1 MPALANRIAPVG
13 LFGLFSLMLFLVP
26 RITGSLGIKNLCSF
40 VRYLVIWLFG
50 YLVIWLFGYLVF
62 FVLFVLTSCRAF
74 KVQGSRFKVQGL
86 RFHLSPFTFHL
97 SPFQT
102 SAVSQYRPRA
112 VSLPAEKATG
122 PRLRAGATLLEL
134 APVCRPGP
142 EPGPRDFQRKFSV
155 GLSMVLRH
163 DASQVTFNP

>member
-26 RITGSLGIKNLCSF
+26 RIAGSLGIKNLCSF

-50 YLVIWLFGYLVF
+50 YLVLWFSSCS
-62 FVLFVLTSCRAF
+62 SCRA
-74 KVQGSRFKVQGL
+74 FKVQGL
-86 RFHLSPFTFHL
+86 RFHLSPFL
-97 SPFQT
+97 ISV
-102 SAVSQYRPRA
+102 VSRYRPRA

-155 GLSMVLRH
+155 GLSMVPRH